1 VKSKIFMMVAVLT
14 LTGSFIAPSAQ
25 AYPSHSYGHSGG
37 HYYGHGGYGHGGY
50 WGGNSGFYGL
60 GLGLAA
66 GALLTYPYYSGY
78 STGYDSPAYVDRGIV
93 TVYEEGQP
101 QVQAAPV
108 APSVPVWYYCQSPKG
123 YYPYVPACP
132 SGWQKVAATP
142 PH

>member
-1 VKSKIFMMVAVLT
+1 MKSKMLMMAATLAMVGSLSVA
-14 LTGSFIAPSAQ
+14 PNAQ
-25 AYPSHSYGHSGG
+25 AYYGHGGG

-50 WGGNSGFYGL
+50 WRGGGYYGL

-78 STGYDSPAYVDRGIV
+78 YSGYSPSYVDSGTV
-93 TVYEEGQP
+93 TVYEDSQP
-101 QVQAAPV
+101 QVQVAPAAPT
-108 APSVPVWYYCQSPKG
+108 VPVWYYCHSPKG
-123 YYPYVPACP
+123 YYPYVQACP